1 MRGCA
6 WLTGID
12 RHALHASVC
21 EQAGVAC
28 EALFKVEPSRSRR
41 LYLFSSLRYYKLKVY
56 NIHSRAD
63 TAQAD
68 KLGGLWCFGGDRGGR
83 PGGRGDI
90 LLALE
95 PGMSVMDVSITHP
108 SGVANLRAAATTYG
122 AAAARRD
129 REKRRTYGQLE
140 PNGYPFI
147 SFSVET
153 YAQAGHQLSRTAR
166 LEGEG
171 GKAQG

>member
-56 NIHSRAD
+56 NSHQVRGETGDVNNES
-63 TAQAD
+63 
-68 KLGGLWCFGGDRGGR
+68 GLR
-83 PGGRGDI
+83 
-90 LLALE
+90 
-95 PGMSVMDVSITHP
+95 
-108 SGVANLRAAATTYG
+108 
-122 AAAARRD
+122 
-129 REKRRTYGQLE
+129 
-140 PNGYPFI
+140 
-147 SFSVET
+147 
-153 YAQAGHQLSRTAR
+153 LSWLSMMT
-166 LEGEG
+166 
-171 GKAQG
+171 K